1 MEKIDLQTTMEMG
14 LILKITEE
22 EKHIQILIPKNG
34 KDIAIDRLKLDR
46 PISKIPT
53 AGSWANILKSKI
65 IKGYQSLGKSE
76 TMAKTIIK
84 EGLFDAIVELQEQ
97 HMVKVENAKDNEL
110 KEEELSQKE
119 EEQHIKEESQKFR
132 KYLEEHN
139 ATVID
144 FLEFMSSW
152 LLCGESKNIQTGFF
166 AHFSTLTGLRP
177 VWTIYLGG
185 PGEGKTAIEEAGR
198 SLVPRQFKY
207 SGRATYAAVMNQADG
222 RGNDFLDRCVIGL
235 GDLGG
240 KNSYIKWEETLDVY
254 KELSSEGEYDYRR
267 MEDSIDPE
275 TKKREVKDIL
285 IIGRPSVSFASTHSD
300 GLTGQ
305 YISRG
310 VTMTPVGSDEE
321 VLRYRRYTRPA
332 THALEFRENLVG
344 PVMDTFHS
352 YVKDLLMKIETTE
365 VINPYFLCL
374 QKWFMGAANN
384 KRASEMFPLLVDAV
398 TLFNYE
404 SRHSIKSPNGKTYYV
419 ATKDDNETIAN
430 LFDITPGLTA
440 EVVAFYNK
448 IVDVV
453 GPYDAE
459 EVLDYEEGRRSIKEC
474 KSVFTVGT
482 LKNQRLRRFS
492 PDSKAQFADFCRLLH
507 DTGKLESVMKTQQ
520 GFNVYCL
527 KEAKHIGGA
536 NIDFNLELIRKYI
549 EEDILNQEWGMG
561 LSEMDIM
568 ECMKNETPQKSIN
581 NTFEIPPWDKIGHPT
596 PAWFSD
602 GSVKIIT

>member
-1 MEKIDLQTTMEMG
+1 MEMG
-14 LILKITEE
+14 LILKISEE
-22 EKHIQILIPKNG
+22 EEDYIQVLIPKNG
-34 KDIAIDRLKLDR
+34 KDLVNDRIKLDR
-46 PISKIPT
+46 PISKISTVGP
-53 AGSWANILKSKI
+53 WANILKSKI
-65 IKGYQSLGKSE
+65 IKGYLSLGKSE
-76 TMAKTIIK
+76 AMAKTIIK

-97 HMVKVENAKDNEL
+97 HMIDVEHAKDNEL

-119 EEQHIKEESQKFR
+119 QEQLVKEESQKFR
-132 KYLEEHN
+132 MYLKDHN
-139 ATVID
+139 ATVMD

-152 LLCGESKNIQTGFF
+152 LLSGESKNIQTGFF

-198 SLVPRQFKY
+198 SLVPKNFKY
-207 SGRATYAAVMNQADG
+207 SGRATYAATLNQAEDL
-222 RGNDFLDRCVIGL
+222 GNDFLNKCVIGL

-240 KNSYIKWEETLDVY
+240 KNSYVKWEETLDVY

-267 MEDSIDPE
+267 MEDSIDPK
-275 TKKREVKDIL
+275 TKKRAVKHIL
-285 IIGRPSVSFASTHSD
+285 IIGHPSVSFASTHSD

-310 VTMTPVGSDEE
+310 VTMTPVGSDAE

-332 THALEFRENLVG
+332 THALEFRNNLVG
-344 PVMDTFHS
+344 PVMDTFHN

-404 SRHSIKSPNGKTYYV
+404 SRHSITSPNGKTYYV

-440 EVVAFYNK
+440 EVVAFYNR

-453 GPYDAE
+453 SPYDADE
-459 EVLDYEEGRRSIKEC
+459 LLEYEEGNKTIKEC
-474 KSVFTVGT
+474 KSIFTVGS
-482 LKNQRLRRFS
+482 LKNQRLRKSS
-492 PDSKAQFADFCRLLH
+492 PDSKAQFADFCHLLH
-507 DTGKLESVMKTQQ
+507 DTGKLESVMKTRQ
-520 GFNVYCL
+520 GFHVYTL
-527 KEAKHIGGA
+527 KEHKPIGGA
-536 NIDFNLELIRKYI
+536 NIDFNPDLIQKYI
-549 EEDILNQEWGMG
+549 NEDILDQNWGMG

-568 ECMKNETPQKSIN
+568 KCMNNEKLQKSIN
-581 NTFEIPPWDKIGHPT
+581 NTFEIPPWDKIGT
-596 PAWFSD
+596 PVPSWFSED
-602 GSVKIIT
+602 SAKIVNEE